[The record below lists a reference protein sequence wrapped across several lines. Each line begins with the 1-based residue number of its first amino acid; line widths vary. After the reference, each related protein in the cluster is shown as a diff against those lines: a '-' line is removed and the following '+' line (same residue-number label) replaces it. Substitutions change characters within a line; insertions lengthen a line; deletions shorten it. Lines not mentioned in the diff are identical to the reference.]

1 MESFTFSL
9 TMVDSVIDYIRLPV
23 MHGLLGLRM
32 HLSGAL
38 LASKVPTESLAAIL
52 IGFPVFVNCGFSCLF
67 LS

>member
-32 HLSGAL
+32 HLSEAL
-38 LASKVPTESLAAIL
+38 LAFKFSIETLAAIL
-52 IGFPVFVNCGFSCLF
+52 MGFPVFVI
-67 LS
+67 